1 MFESILVS
9 SFIMRL
15 KTMGSSV
22 SVTFSNSKH
31 RMMGSLHAQRK
42 LRRKKDP
49 VTCPNVLTLTGVIG
63 RNVLENSVDLGKLDQ
78 GPELVTAF
86 QL

>member
-1 MFESILVS
+1 
-9 SFIMRL
+9 
-15 KTMGSSV
+15 MGTSV
-22 SVTFSNSKH
+22 YVTFSNSKH

-42 LRRKKDP
+42 LMMRKDP
-49 VTCPNVLTLTGVIG
+49 VTCPNVLTLIGVIG
-63 RNVLENSVDLGKLDQ
+63 QNVLVNSVDLGKLDQ

>member
-1 MFESILVS
+1 
-9 SFIMRL
+9 
-15 KTMGSSV
+15 
-22 SVTFSNSKH
+22 
-31 RMMGSLHAQRK
+31 MMGSLHAQRK